1 MRLANILGGLAAVLL
16 FPNLVLASESLP
28 QRWVS
33 SGGALSEW
41 VVVLGGERKLV
52 GVDTTS
58 RHPVSLTQLPSVG
71 YQRQLAAEGIL
82 ALRPDLLLGSEEM
95 GPPPVLEQLAAAGVH
110 IERLTARAELHSLQA
125 NLQRLGQLLGDE
137 VGAQRAFA
145 DYQARLQTQQQWIEQ
160 AQRSQE
166 APGVLLLLGH
176 AGGSP
181 LVGGVDTAA
190 DWLINRAGG
199 HNLATHSGYKAL
211 SSEALLALDPQ
222 VVVVAD
228 RALEGDAA
236 RRALLQQNP
245 ALAGTRAA
253 REGRLLALD
262 PTLLVGGLGP
272 RVPDGLAMLAAGF
285 YPASQP
291 LTAEAK
297 REP

>member
-58 RHPVSLTQLPSVG
+58 RHPASLTKLPSVG

-137 VGAQRAFA
+137 VVAQRAFA
-145 DYQARLQTQQQWIEQ
+145 DYQVRLQTQRQWVGQ

-199 HNLATHSGYKAL
+199 RNLATHSGYKAL

-236 RRALLQQNP
+236 RRAFLQQNP
-245 ALAGTRAA
+245 ALASTRAA

>member
-137 VGAQRAFA
+137 AGAQRAFA
-145 DYQARLQTQQQWIEQ
+145 DYQARLQTQQQWVEQ

-181 LVGGVDTAA
+181 LAGGVDTAA

-199 HNLATHSGYKAL
+199 RNLASHSGYKAL

>member
-1 MRLANILGGLAAVLL
+1 M
-16 FPNLVLASESLP
+16 
-28 QRWVS
+28 
-33 SGGALSEW
+33 
-41 VVVLGGERKLV
+41 VVLGGESKLV
-52 GVDTTS
+52 GVDTTC
-58 RHPVSLTQLPSVG
+58 RHPASLTRLPSVG

-95 GPPPVLEQLAAAGVH
+95 GPPPVLEQLAAAGVR
-110 IERLTARAELHSLQA
+110 IERLTARAELDSLQA

-137 VGAQRAFA
+137 AAGQRAFA
-145 DYQARLQTQQQWIEQ
+145 NYQARLRTQQQWVEQ
-160 AQRSQE
+160 ARRSQE

-190 DWLINRAGG
+190 DWLISRAGG
-199 HNLATHSGYKAL
+199 RNLASHDGYKAL

-236 RRALLQQNP
+236 RQALLQQNP

>member
-1 MRLANILGGLAAVLL
+1 MRLASILGGLAAVLL
-16 FPNLVLASESLP
+16 FPNLIWAAEPLP
-28 QRWVS
+28 QRWVTA
-33 SGGALSEW
+33 GGALSEW
-41 VVVLGGERKLV
+41 VILLGGESRLV

-58 RHPVSLTQLPSVG
+58 RHPASLTRLPSVG
-71 YQRQLAAEGIL
+71 YQRQLAAEGLL

-95 GPPPVLEQLAAAGVH
+95 GPPPVLEQLAVAGVR
-110 IERLTARAELHSLQA
+110 IERLSARAELDSLQA

-137 VGAQRAFA
+137 AAAERAFT
-145 DYQARLQTQQQWIEQ
+145 DYQARLQTQQQWVEQ
-160 AQRSQE
+160 AQRRQQ
-166 APGVLLLLGH
+166 APGVVLLLGH

-181 LVGGVDTAA
+181 LAGGSGTAA
-190 DWLINRAGG
+190 DWMIRRAGG
-199 HNLATHSGYKAL
+199 RNLVSHGGYKAL

-228 RALEGDAA
+228 RALDGDAA
-236 RRALLQQNP
+236 KQALLRQNP
-245 ALAGTRAA
+245 ALASTRAG

-297 REP
+297 RKP

>member
-1 MRLANILGGLAAVLL
+1 MRLVHILGGLAAVLL
-16 FPNLVLASESLP
+16 FPGLPLAAEPLP

-41 VVVLGGERKLV
+41 VVALGGESKLV

-58 RHPVSLTQLPSVG
+58 RHPTALRQLPSVG

-95 GPPPVLEQLAAAGVH
+95 GPPPVLEQLAAAGVR
-110 IERLTARAELHSLQA
+110 IEHLSARAELDSLQA
-125 NLQRLGQLLGDE
+125 NLRRLGQLLGAE
-137 VGAQRAFA
+137 AVAQRSFA
-145 DYQARLQTQQQWIEQ
+145 AYQGRLQAQQRWVEQ
-160 AQRSQE
+160 AQRAQA

-181 LVGGVDTAA
+181 LVGGSDTAA
-190 DWLINRAGG
+190 DWLIRHAGG
-199 HNLATHSGYKAL
+199 RNLASHGGYQAL

-228 RALEGDAA
+228 RALEGEQA
-236 RRALLQQNP
+236 RQALLKHNP
-245 ALAGTRAA
+245 ALAATRAA
-253 REGRLLALD
+253 REGRLVALD

-272 RVPDGLAMLAAGF
+272 RVPDGLAMLAAAF
-285 YPASQP
+285 YPARQP
-291 LTAEAK
+291 LSVEAK
-297 REP
+297 QLP

>member
-16 FPNLVLASESLP
+16 FPNMVLAAEPLP

-95 GPPPVLEQLAAAGVH
+95 GPPPVLEQLAAAGLH

-137 VGAQRAFA
+137 VVAQRAFA
-145 DYQARLQTQQQWIEQ
+145 DYQVRLQTQRQWVEQ

-199 HNLATHSGYKAL
+199 RNLATHSGYKAL

-222 VVVVAD
+222 VVVFAD

-236 RRALLQQNP
+236 RRAFLQQNP
-245 ALAGTRAA
+245 ALASTRAA

-285 YPASQP
+285 YPASPP

>member
-95 GPPPVLEQLAAAGVH
+95 GPPPVLEQLAAAGVY

-137 VGAQRAFA
+137 AGAQRAFA
-145 DYQARLQTQQQWIEQ
+145 DYQARLQTQQQWVEQ

-181 LVGGVDTAA
+181 LAGGVDTAA

-199 HNLATHSGYKAL
+199 RNLATHSGYKAL

>member
-16 FPNLVLASESLP
+16 FPNMVLAAEPLP

-95 GPPPVLEQLAAAGVH
+95 GPPPVLEQLAAAGLH

-137 VGAQRAFA
+137 VVAQRAFA
-145 DYQARLQTQQQWIEQ
+145 DYQVRLQTQRQWVEQ

-199 HNLATHSGYKAL
+199 RNLATHSGYKAL

-222 VVVVAD
+222 VVVFAD

-236 RRALLQQNP
+236 RRAFLQQNP
-245 ALAGTRAA
+245 ALASTRAA

>member
-137 VGAQRAFA
+137 AGAQRAFA
-145 DYQARLQTQQQWIEQ
+145 DYQARLQTQQQWGEQ

-199 HNLATHSGYKAL
+199 RDLASHSGYKAL

>member
-1 MRLANILGGLAAVLL
+1 MRLSNILGGLAAVLL
-16 FPNLVLASESLP
+16 FPSQVLADESLP

-41 VVVLGGERKLV
+41 VVALGGESRLV

-58 RHPVSLTQLPSVG
+58 RHPSSLNRLPSIG

-95 GPPPVLEQLAAAGVH
+95 GPPPVLQQLAAAGVH
-110 IERLTARAELHSLQA
+110 IERLTARAELDSLQA

-137 VGAQRAFA
+137 AAAQRAFA
-145 DYQARLQTQQQWIEQ
+145 DYQTRLQAQQQWVEQ
-160 AQRSQE
+160 AQRDQPT
-166 APGVLLLLGH
+166 PGVLLLLGH

-190 DWLINRAGG
+190 DWLITRAGG
-199 HNLATHSGYKAL
+199 RNLASHGGYKAL

-228 RALEGDAA
+228 RALEGEAA
-236 RRALLQQNP
+236 RQAMLQQNP

-285 YPASQP
+285 YPASQS

>member
-1 MRLANILGGLAAVLL
+1 MRLSNILGGLAAVLL
-16 FPNLVLASESLP
+16 FPSQVLADEPLP

-41 VVVLGGERKLV
+41 VVALGGESRLV

-58 RHPVSLTQLPSVG
+58 RHPSSLTRLPSIG

-95 GPPPVLEQLAAAGVH
+95 GPPPVLQQLAAAGVR
-110 IERLTARAELHSLQA
+110 IERLTARAELDSVQA

-137 VGAQRAFA
+137 AVAQRAFA
-145 DYQARLQTQQQWIEQ
+145 NYQTRLQAQQQWVEQ
-160 AQRSQE
+160 AQRDQP

-190 DWLINRAGG
+190 DWLITRAGG
-199 HNLATHSGYKAL
+199 RKLASHGGYKAL

-228 RALEGDAA
+228 RALEGEAA
-236 RRALLQQNP
+236 RQAMLQQNP

-253 REGRLLALD
+253 HEGRLLVLD

-285 YPASQP
+285 YPASQS
-291 LTAEAK
+291 LTVEAK

>member
-1 MRLANILGGLAAVLL
+1 MRLASILGGLAAVLL
-16 FPNLVLASESLP
+16 FPNLIWATEPLP

-33 SGGALSEW
+33 AGGALSEW
-41 VVVLGGERKLV
+41 VILLGGESRLV

-58 RHPVSLTQLPSVG
+58 RHPASLTKLPSVG
-71 YQRQLAAEGIL
+71 YQRQLAAEGLL

-95 GPPPVLEQLAAAGVH
+95 GPPPVLEQLAVAGVR
-110 IERLTARAELHSLQA
+110 IERLSARAELDSLQA

-137 VGAQRAFA
+137 AAAERAFT
-145 DYQARLQTQQQWIEQ
+145 DYQARLKTQQQWVEQ
-160 AQRSQE
+160 AQRRQQ
-166 APGVLLLLGH
+166 APGVVLLLGH

-181 LVGGVDTAA
+181 LAGGSGTAA
-190 DWLINRAGG
+190 DWMIRRAGG
-199 HNLATHSGYKAL
+199 RNLVSHGGYKAL

-228 RALEGDAA
+228 RALDGDAA
-236 RRALLQQNP
+236 KQALLQQNP
-245 ALAGTRAA
+245 ALASTRAG

-297 REP
+297 RKP

>member
-16 FPNLVLASESLP
+16 FPHLVLASESLP

-137 VGAQRAFA
+137 AGAQRAFA
-145 DYQARLQTQQQWIEQ
+145 DYQARLQAQQQWVEQ
-160 AQRSQE
+160 IQRSQE

-199 HNLATHSGYKAL
+199 RNLATHSGYKAL

>member
-16 FPNLVLASESLP
+16 FPNLIWAGEPLP

-33 SGGALSEW
+33 AGGALSEW
-41 VVVLGGERKLV
+41 VILLGGESRLV

-58 RHPVSLTQLPSVG
+58 RHPASLTRLPSVG
-71 YQRQLAAEGIL
+71 YQRQLAAEGLL

-95 GPPPVLEQLAAAGVH
+95 GPPPVLEQLAVAGVR
-110 IERLTARAELHSLQA
+110 IERLSARAELDSLQA

-137 VGAQRAFA
+137 AAAERAFT
-145 DYQARLQTQQQWIEQ
+145 DYQARLQTQQQWVEQ
-160 AQRSQE
+160 AQRRQQ
-166 APGVLLLLGH
+166 APGVVLLLGH

-181 LVGGVDTAA
+181 LAGGSGTAA
-190 DWLINRAGG
+190 DWMIRRAGG
-199 HNLATHSGYKAL
+199 RNLVSHGGYKAL

-228 RALEGDAA
+228 RALDGDAA
-236 RRALLQQNP
+236 KQALLRQNP
-245 ALAGTRAA
+245 ALASTPAA

-297 REP
+297 RKP